1 MADSFISS
9 WKRNHSDGRDD
20 GDDDYGSARSAKDRH
35 DRHHRHEKGKTMKKN
50 VQISRELFLA
60 LIRYHLFDLRGDEE
74 RIRKE
79 LEKKMNAL
87 YRHELY
93 ETSKTAATSAEREKR
108 DRPIWMRRVCRKI
121 SDGRHFLRD

>member
-1 MADSFISS
+1 MTVVTMVTMIMGVPGLQ
-9 WKRNHSDGRDD
+9 KTVTTVTIVTG
-20 GDDDYGSARSAKDRH
+20 K
-35 DRHHRHEKGKTMKKN
+35 EKTMKKN

-79 LEKKMNAL
+79 LEEEMNAL

-93 ETSKTAATSAEREKR
+93 ETSKTAATSAEREKAR
-108 DRPIWMRRVCRKI
+108 QTYLDEKGVPEDFRW
-121 SDGRHFLRD
+121 